1 MLKYKRILLKI
12 SGELLGSDG
21 SGFSRDFL
29 DFITDEIY
37 YLKKNYPIDIALVVG
52 GGNIIRGND
61 AQKYGID
68 KTTADYMGMIATV
81 LNALALQSI
90 LESKGLETRV
100 MTSIEIKSVAEP
112 YIRRKA
118 IRHLEKG
125 RIVIFAGGTGSP
137 FFSTDTAGALRAI
150 EIKADVLLK
159 GTKVDGVYTK
169 DPFKFS
175 DAQKYDLL
183 DYSSIDGIE
192 KIEIAGSFR
201 RFKETIGDVDIL
213 ILSKRDVS
221 DDILKHP
228 RIKEILA
235 KGETKISFLYELS
248 NNKLIQIDIRVID
261 EKSWGSALMYFTGSK
276 EHNIQMRDLAIE
288 KGYKLNEYGLFKDEM
303 YIAGKSEEEVF
314 DKLLI
319 QYIPPEI
326 REARGEIE
334 LAKQFKIP
342 KLIDFNDIK
351 GDLQVHSR
359 YSDGVMDFWEIE
371 AEALKMNY
379 EYVAITDHSKSLK
392 VAGGMDIEDLLK
404 RNEEIKKFNRNS
416 KVKLLI
422 SAEVEILND
431 GSLDYPDEILKNL
444 DLVLASIHNVKKDE
458 DITQRYLK
466 AMDNPYVDIIAHPTG
481 RLVLSREPYKLN
493 LDELFK
499 KASER
504 KIILEINAHYN
515 RLDLND
521 LNILKAKQYGV
532 KFSIGTDAHNRNGFY
547 MMIFGVKMAR
557 KGLLTKEDVINS
569 LSLIELLEYIKFC
582 REYRIKQFASSNK

>member
-1 MLKYKRILLKI
+1 MNNNQIIAKIFNEIADALEFLGDNPFKIRAYRTAANVIEGLVEDISVYIQRNEKIYGIGEDLREKIIEFLRTGKIKKHEELLGKIPKGIFEIMNIPYVGPKTAKLLYEHFGVDSIEKLKNILETGALLKI
-12 SGELLGSDG
+12 K
-21 SGFSRDFL
+21 GFG
-29 DFITDEIY
+29 
-37 YLKKNYPIDIALVVG
+37 LKKIE
-52 GGNIIRGND
+52 NI
-61 AQKYGID
+61 K
-68 KTTADYMGMIATV
+68 
-81 LNALALQSI
+81 
-90 LESKGLETRV
+90 KGLELYQKLSQRFP
-100 MTSIEIKSVAEP
+100 IGE
-112 YIRRKA
+112 
-118 IRHLEKG
+118 
-125 RIVIFAGGTGSP
+125 
-137 FFSTDTAGALRAI
+137 
-150 EIKADVLLK
+150 
-159 GTKVDGVYTK
+159 VYN
-169 DPFKFS
+169 DIINFKN
-175 DAQKYDLL
+175 YL
-183 DYSSIDGIE
+183 SSIDGIE

-515 RLDLND
+515 RIDLND

-582 REYRIKQFASSNK
+582 REYRIKQL

>member
-1 MLKYKRILLKI
+1 MNNNQIIAKIFNEIADALEFLGDNPFKIRAYRTAANVIEGLVEDISVYIQRNEKIYGIGEDLREKIIEFLRTGKIKKHEELLSKIPKGIFEIMNIPYVGPKTAKLLYEHFGVDSIEKLKNILETGALLKI
-12 SGELLGSDG
+12 K
-21 SGFSRDFL
+21 GFG
-29 DFITDEIY
+29 
-37 YLKKNYPIDIALVVG
+37 LKKIE
-52 GGNIIRGND
+52 NI
-61 AQKYGID
+61 K
-68 KTTADYMGMIATV
+68 
-81 LNALALQSI
+81 
-90 LESKGLETRV
+90 KGLELYQKLSQRFP
-100 MTSIEIKSVAEP
+100 IGE
-112 YIRRKA
+112 
-118 IRHLEKG
+118 
-125 RIVIFAGGTGSP
+125 
-137 FFSTDTAGALRAI
+137 
-150 EIKADVLLK
+150 
-159 GTKVDGVYTK
+159 VYN
-169 DPFKFS
+169 DIINFKN
-175 DAQKYDLL
+175 YL
-183 DYSSIDGIE
+183 SSIDGIE

>member
-1 MLKYKRILLKI
+1 MNNNQIIAKIFNEIADALEFLGDNPFKIRAYRTAANVLEGLVEDISVYIQRNEKIYGIGEDLKEKIIEFLKTGKIRKHEELLSKIPKGIFEIMNIPYVGPKTAKLLYEHFGVDSIEKLKNVLETGALLKI
-12 SGELLGSDG
+12 K
-21 SGFSRDFL
+21 GFG
-29 DFITDEIY
+29 
-37 YLKKNYPIDIALVVG
+37 LKKIE
-52 GGNIIRGND
+52 NI
-61 AQKYGID
+61 K
-68 KTTADYMGMIATV
+68 
-81 LNALALQSI
+81 
-90 LESKGLETRV
+90 KGLELYQKLSQRFPIGEV
-100 MTSIEIKSVAEP
+100 YNDIMNFKNYLSSIE
-112 YIRRKA
+112 
-118 IRHLEKG
+118 
-125 RIVIFAGGTGSP
+125 
-137 FFSTDTAGALRAI
+137 
-150 EIKADVLLK
+150 
-159 GTKVDGVYTK
+159 
-169 DPFKFS
+169 
-175 DAQKYDLL
+175 
-183 DYSSIDGIE
+183 GIE

-201 RFKETIGDVDIL
+201 RFKETVGDIDIL

-228 RIKEILA
+228 RIKEVLA

-248 NNKLIQIDIRVID
+248 NNKLIQIDIRIVD

-303 YIAGKSEEEVF
+303 YIAGRSEEEVF
-314 DKLLI
+314 EKLSI

-379 EYVAITDHSKSLK
+379 EYVAITDHSRSLK
-392 VAGGMDIEDLLK
+392 VAGGMDIEDLIK

-416 KVKLLI
+416 RVKLLI

-444 DLVLASIHNVKKDE
+444 DIVLVSIHNVKKDE

-521 LNILKAKQYGV
+521 INILKAKQYGV
-532 KFSIGTDAHNRNGFY
+532 KFSIGTDAHNRSGFH

-557 KGLLTKEDVINS
+557 KGLLTKDDIINT
-569 LSLIELLEYIKFC
+569 LSLNELLEYIKFC
-582 REYRIKQFASSNK
+582 REYRLKI

>member
-1 MLKYKRILLKI
+1 MEKDKEKVLEATIKQLEKDYGKGIVMRLSDKAKVQVPTIPTGSISLDYALGIGGYPRGRII
-12 SGELLGSDG
+12 
-21 SGFSRDFL
+21 
-29 DFITDEIY
+29 EIY
-37 YLKKNYPIDIALVVG
+37 GQEASG
-52 GGNIIRGND
+52 
-61 AQKYGID
+61 
-68 KTTADYMGMIATV
+68 KTT
-81 LNALALQSI
+81 LALMAMA
-90 LESKGLETRV
+90 ETQ
-100 MTSIEIKSVAEP
+100 KLGGSVLF
-112 YIRRKA
+112 I
-118 IRHLEKG
+118 
-125 RIVIFAGGTGSP
+125 
-137 FFSTDTAGALRAI
+137 
-150 EIKADVLLK
+150 DVEHAF
-159 GTKVDGVYTK
+159 
-169 DPFKFS
+169 DPNY
-175 DAQKYDLL
+175 A
-183 DYSSIDGIE
+183 
-192 KIEIAGSFR
+192 KI
-201 RFKETIGDVDIL
+201 IGVDIED
-213 ILSKRDVS
+213 K
-221 DDILKHP
+221 
-228 RIKEILA
+228 
-235 KGETKISFLYELS
+235 
-248 NNKLIQIDIRVID
+248 
-261 EKSWGSALMYFTGSK
+261 
-276 EHNIQMRDLAIE
+276 
-288 KGYKLNEYGLFKDEM
+288 
-303 YIAGKSEEEVF
+303 
-314 DKLLI
+314 KLLI
-319 QYIPPEI
+319 SQPEYGEQALGIMEDAIRGGAIDLIVVDSVAALVTKAELEGEMEDQGIGGQARLMSKALRKLTGIISKTGTVAIFINQVREKISQNVYQGPPEI
-326 REARGEIE
+326 TPGGRALKFFSSIRLEVRKGEAIKGPNAEIIGHIIKVKVVKNKLAPPYKTAQFELIYGKGINRIGEIFDLAVE
-334 LAKQFKIP
+334 LGIIKRAGSWYSYNNEQFKIP

>member
-1 MLKYKRILLKI
+1 MNNNQIIAKIFNEIADALEFLGDNPFKIRAYRTAANVLEGLVEDINVYIQRNEKIYGIGEDLKEKIIEFLKTRKIRKHEELLSKIPKGIFEIMNIPYVGPKTAKLLYEHFGVDSIEKLKNVLETGALLKI
-12 SGELLGSDG
+12 K
-21 SGFSRDFL
+21 GFG
-29 DFITDEIY
+29 
-37 YLKKNYPIDIALVVG
+37 LKKIE
-52 GGNIIRGND
+52 NI
-61 AQKYGID
+61 K
-68 KTTADYMGMIATV
+68 
-81 LNALALQSI
+81 
-90 LESKGLETRV
+90 KGLELYQKLSQRFPIGEV
-100 MTSIEIKSVAEP
+100 YNDIMNFKNYLSSIES
-112 YIRRKA
+112 
-118 IRHLEKG
+118 
-125 RIVIFAGGTGSP
+125 
-137 FFSTDTAGALRAI
+137 
-150 EIKADVLLK
+150 
-159 GTKVDGVYTK
+159 
-169 DPFKFS
+169 
-175 DAQKYDLL
+175 
-183 DYSSIDGIE
+183 IE

-201 RFKETIGDVDIL
+201 RFKETVGDIDIL

-248 NNKLIQIDIRVID
+248 NNKLIQIDIRIVD

-303 YIAGKSEEEVF
+303 YIAGRSEEEVF
-314 DKLLI
+314 EKLSI

-379 EYVAITDHSKSLK
+379 EYVAITDHSRSLK

-416 KVKLLI
+416 RVKLLI

-444 DLVLASIHNVKKDE
+444 DIVLASIHNVKKDE

-521 LNILKAKQYGV
+521 INILKAKQYGV
-532 KFSIGTDAHNRNGFY
+532 KFSIGTDAHNRSGFY

-557 KGLLTKEDVINS
+557 KGLLTKDDIINT
-569 LSLIELLEYIKFC
+569 LSLNELLEYIKFC
-582 REYRIKQFASSNK
+582 REHRLKI

>member
-1 MLKYKRILLKI
+1 MNNNQIIAKIFNEIADAMEFLGDNPFKIRAYRTAANVIEGLVEDISVYIQRNEKIYGIGEDLREKIIEFLRTGKIKKHEELLSKIPKGIFEIMNIPYVGPKTAKLLYEHFGVDSIKKLKNILETGALLKI
-12 SGELLGSDG
+12 K
-21 SGFSRDFL
+21 GFG
-29 DFITDEIY
+29 
-37 YLKKNYPIDIALVVG
+37 LKKIE
-52 GGNIIRGND
+52 NI
-61 AQKYGID
+61 K
-68 KTTADYMGMIATV
+68 
-81 LNALALQSI
+81 
-90 LESKGLETRV
+90 KGLELYQKLSQRFP
-100 MTSIEIKSVAEP
+100 IGE
-112 YIRRKA
+112 
-118 IRHLEKG
+118 
-125 RIVIFAGGTGSP
+125 
-137 FFSTDTAGALRAI
+137 
-150 EIKADVLLK
+150 
-159 GTKVDGVYTK
+159 VYN
-169 DPFKFS
+169 DIINFKN
-175 DAQKYDLL
+175 YL
-183 DYSSIDGIE
+183 SSIDGIE

-499 KASER
+499 KTSER

>member
-1 MLKYKRILLKI
+1 MNNNQIIAKIFNEIADALEFLGDNPFKIRAYRTAANVIEGLVEDISVYIQRNEKIYGIGEDLREKIIEFLKTGKIRKHEELLSKIPKGIFEIMNIPYIGPKTAKLLYEHFSVDSIEKLKNVLETGALLKI
-12 SGELLGSDG
+12 K
-21 SGFSRDFL
+21 GFG
-29 DFITDEIY
+29 I
-37 YLKKNYPIDIALVVG
+37 KKIENM
-52 GGNIIRGND
+52 
-61 AQKYGID
+61 K
-68 KTTADYMGMIATV
+68 
-81 LNALALQSI
+81 
-90 LESKGLETRV
+90 KGLELHQKLSQRFPIGEV
-100 MTSIEIKSVAEP
+100 YNDIMNFKNYLSSIE
-112 YIRRKA
+112 
-118 IRHLEKG
+118 
-125 RIVIFAGGTGSP
+125 
-137 FFSTDTAGALRAI
+137 D
-150 EIKADVLLK
+150 
-159 GTKVDGVYTK
+159 
-169 DPFKFS
+169 
-175 DAQKYDLL
+175 
-183 DYSSIDGIE
+183 IE

-213 ILSKRDVS
+213 ILSRRDVS
-221 DDILKHP
+221 EDILKHP

-248 NNKLIQIDIRVID
+248 NNKLIQIDIRLID

-288 KGYKLNEYGLFKDEM
+288 KGYKLNEYGLFKDEI
-303 YIAGKSEEEVF
+303 YIAGRSEEEVF
-314 DKLLI
+314 EKLSI

-416 KVKLLI
+416 KVKLLV

-481 RLVLSREPYKLN
+481 RLVLSREPYKLD

-569 LSLIELLEYIKFC
+569 LSLTELLEYIKSC
-582 REYRIKQFASSNK
+582 REYRIKQK

>member
-1 MLKYKRILLKI
+1 MNNNQIIAKIFNEIADALEFLGDNPFKIRAYRTAANVIEGLVEDISVYIQRNEKIYGIGEDLREKIIEFLRTGKIKKHEELLSKIPKGIFEIMNIPYVGPKTAKLLYEHFGVDSIEKLKNILETGALLKI
-12 SGELLGSDG
+12 K
-21 SGFSRDFL
+21 GFG
-29 DFITDEIY
+29 
-37 YLKKNYPIDIALVVG
+37 LKKIE
-52 GGNIIRGND
+52 NI
-61 AQKYGID
+61 K
-68 KTTADYMGMIATV
+68 
-81 LNALALQSI
+81 
-90 LESKGLETRV
+90 KGLELYQKLSQRFP
-100 MTSIEIKSVAEP
+100 IGE
-112 YIRRKA
+112 
-118 IRHLEKG
+118 
-125 RIVIFAGGTGSP
+125 
-137 FFSTDTAGALRAI
+137 
-150 EIKADVLLK
+150 
-159 GTKVDGVYTK
+159 VYN
-169 DPFKFS
+169 DIINFKN
-175 DAQKYDLL
+175 YL
-183 DYSSIDGIE
+183 SSIDGIK